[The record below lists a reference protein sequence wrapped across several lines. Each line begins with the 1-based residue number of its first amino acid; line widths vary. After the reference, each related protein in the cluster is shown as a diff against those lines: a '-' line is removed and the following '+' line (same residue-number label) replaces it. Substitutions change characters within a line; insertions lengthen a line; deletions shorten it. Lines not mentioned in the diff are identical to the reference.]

1 MTNNEIR
8 ELYSKLAAQYPD
20 GYYVSRACIFMRA
33 LNNGKITEDTVK
45 QAKEYYGSLWNY
57 VGD

>member
-1 MTNNEIR
+1 MTNSEIG
-8 ELYSKLAAQYPD
+8 ELYNKLECEYSE
-20 GYYVSRACIFMRA
+20 GGYVSRAFIFMRA
-33 LNNGKITEDTVK
+33 LNDGKITIDIVK